1 MLFPMLL
8 MGKWYAIGKA
18 KTILAAVC
26 LTICGV
32 LGTYLWFW
40 LETGGRWSGRSFY
53 GAVFLV
59 PVMFLAV
66 APMLRIQYARLMDLC
81 APAECIMLVLMKA
94 LCLVEGCCGGMLLYT
109 ADNGTEVHFPSQIVE
124 LVNAA
129 VLCGALLWLSRK
141 EKQRGLIYPWY
152 LLLYGATRFVLN
164 FFRAESNLTLTNGGV
179 WSLCAIAIGG
189 GFLLVSVYRRKKEEQ
204 KERT

>member
-1 MLFPMLL
+1 MLLPMLL
-8 MGKWYAIGKA
+8 MSKWYTVGKV

-66 APMLRIQYARLMDLC
+66 APMLRIQYARLMDMC
-81 APAECIMLVLMKA
+81 APAECIMLVLMKI
-94 LCLVEGCCGGMLLYT
+94 LCLLEGCCGGMLLYT
-109 ADNGTEVHFPSQIVE
+109 AADGTPVLFPSQMVE
-124 LVNAA
+124 LANAA
-129 VLCGALLWLSRK
+129 ILCGVLLWLSRK

-152 LLLYGATRFVLN
+152 LFLYGATRFILN
-164 FFRAESNLTLTNGGV
+164 FFRAENSLKLTSGGI
-179 WSLCAIAIGG
+179 WSLLAIAIGG
-189 GFLLVSVYRRKKEEQ
+189 CILLASNKKKEQREIV
-204 KERT
+204 